1 MLKNKN
7 FIMFAALGLGFLT
20 CMIILCITSAKEAN
34 SVSDSVLRFHIVANS
49 DRQEDQ
55 QLKLKVRD
63 GIAKLTDELFADSQT
78 KEQAIEIARQN
89 TDVIAAAAEQILRDN
104 GCNDSVEVAI
114 QNLYFPTKTYENI
127 SFPAGNYDA
136 IHITLG
142 SGEGQN
148 FWCVMFPALCVPS
161 VSEDNEELLSG
172 VLDESEMKL
181 VTHPYTLKFKTAEL
195 WGKIKNIFTN

>member
-89 TDVIAAAAEQILRDN
+89 NDVIAPAAEQLLRDN
-104 GCNDSVEVAI
+104 GRNDRLAVAL
-114 QNLYFPTKTYENI
+114 QNLHFPTKPYETI
-127 SFPAGNYDA
+127 SFPAGN
-136 IHITLG
+136 
-142 SGEGQN
+142 
-148 FWCVMFPALCVPS
+148 
-161 VSEDNEELLSG
+161 
-172 VLDESEMKL
+172 
-181 VTHPYTLKFKTAEL
+181 
-195 WGKIKNIFTN
+195 